1 MELMLSLLKWSVIVG
16 AAALLLTLFKPL
28 LDRRYSAKWR
38 WGAWLVMA
46 VFLLLAPVRWESF
59 TSRTTAAPPV
69 VIEVPRVEVSVSRQE
84 GISFQRPE
92 GAALPPDGIAAKRG
106 GAAGPEPDLSA
117 GGASADPV
125 DHRSGAVYG
134 ISRIGHMVFC
144 PESPAVEPERR
155 RGDPA
160 GL

>member
-59 TSRTTAAPPV
+59 APRTADGPPV
-69 VIEVPRVEVSVSRQE
+69 VIEVPKVEVSVSRQE
-84 GISFQRPE
+84 GISFQRPQGTVPPPCRPGG
-92 GAALPPDGIAAKRG
+92 GAPPKRG
-106 GAAGPEPDLSA
+106 
-117 GGASADPV
+117 
-125 DHRSGAVYG
+125 
-134 ISRIGHMVFC
+134 VFF
-144 PESPAVEPERR
+144 
-155 RGDPA
+155 
-160 GL
+160 